1 MSEREGKTGTVP
13 GRLRA
18 RLILIVVGIVG
29 VVVLPFAFIAASYIE
44 RQTRQEAETRLTSV
58 VQIVNDLVAT
68 QLDAFGLTVSRL
80 ADMVEIYYANIE
92 TAGRPQHGNS
102 AELAALQR
110 MAAVFN
116 GIEGN
121 GIVAE
126 VMVREGDHFAVL
138 TPPFK
143 SDVLKLIE
151 PGTAARVNL
160 DAGVRWHGLTRLNGA
175 THILEL
181 IPARTEAGELVGVL
195 LVGVNLVDD
204 MRNLRDRLRAF
215 TLDDRGYIFVL
226 DTTPGPDYGR
236 FIIHPKIE
244 GIMSLETNPT
254 AARVLLEHSSAQ
266 GSVVRYVYR
275 GEVAGGGKPRNRL
288 AALASYP
295 ELGWLIGVS
304 GDEDVFMHASVVLR
318 QVAAVALAVMAL
330 LLVVGLNVAIGGM
343 VMTPMLRRQRMLS
356 TLSKGNEALAHS
368 TSETMLVDD
377 ICQLVVHVGGL
388 RFARVDLGDGSGRLS
403 PVAQAG
409 SAIDLAGAGELC
421 ERAMRENRTV
431 HLVAGANMPSA
442 LREEAAH
449 ADCRALIAFPLR
461 SGGEALGVLT
471 IGAANP
477 GELDQDGVALL
488 TELANGVSFG
498 LAGQRTVQARRV
510 AEAALHLRERA
521 IEASNDG
528 VLILA
533 AEGDHHL
540 VLDVNPA
547 AERILGVP
555 REGLTG
561 AALRSLGVFDE
572 QAINAFSAALHARRE
587 ATIELEG
594 RRPDGVPF
602 WGEYAIAPVMDGHW
616 VAVIKDVT
624 ERMVY
629 LQQLE
634 HQARYDALTGLP
646 NRNLLADRLAQAIS
660 TAHRRARAVAVAFI
674 DLDHF
679 KLVNDNLGHDSGD
692 DLLRMVAER
701 IRSVLREGD
710 TAARQGGDEFVVVLP
725 DLEGESDS
733 FAIFQRIQ
741 HALANPPLQIE
752 GQPFFVTC
760 SIGVSLYPRDG
771 NDVETLLK
779 HADIAMYQAKEGGR
793 NAIRF
798 FTAEMNTRVQER
810 LILEQALRAAL
821 PAEELVVFYQP
832 IVDGATG
839 NVISA
844 EALLRWRH
852 PELGLVS
859 PARFIPLAEETGLIE
874 PIGEWVLR
882 AACRQA
888 QAWRAAGRALRVG
901 VNVSARQFRSTNLP
915 ALVADVLAETGLPPN
930 LLELELTESMLMGDP
945 EQAEEIL
952 WQLKRIGVV
961 LALDDF
967 GTGYSSFSY
976 LHRFPLD
983 TLKIDQSFVAG
994 ILTAGSNSESII
1006 AAIIA
1011 MAHSLRLGVIAEGV
1025 ETPVQKERLF
1035 QLSCDEMQGYL
1046 FGRPVPVEDFPSSE
1060 CD

>member
-1 MSEREGKTGTVP
+1 MSEREGKTGAVP
-13 GRLRA
+13 ERLRA

-29 VVVLPFAFIAASYIE
+29 AVVLPFALIAASYIE
-44 RQTRQEAETRLTSV
+44 RQTRQEAEIRLTSV

-80 ADMVEIYYANIE
+80 ADMVETHYAATE
-92 TAGRPQHGNS
+92 AAERRQHAGS
-102 AELAALQR
+102 AEIAALRR
-110 MAAVFN
+110 MAAVFSS
-116 GIEGN
+116 IAGN
-121 GIVAE
+121 GTVAE
-126 VMVREGDHFAVL
+126 VMVREGDRFVAL
-138 TPPFK
+138 TPPLGEDE
-143 SDVLKLIE
+143 SKLIE
-151 PGTAARVNL
+151 PGTAARANL

-175 THILEL
+175 MHILEL
-181 IPARTEAGELVGVL
+181 IPARTASGELVGVL

-204 MRNLRDRLRAF
+204 LRNLRDRLRAF
-215 TLDDRGYIFVL
+215 TLGEGGYIFVL

-236 FIIHPKIE
+236 FIIHPQFE
-244 GIMSLETNPT
+244 GDSSLAKNAT
-254 AARVLLEHSSAQ
+254 AARVLLEHSTAK
-266 GSVVRYVYR
+266 GSVVGYAFR
-275 GEVAGGGKPRNRL
+275 GDVAGSVPRNRL

-295 ELGWLIGVS
+295 ELGWLIAVS
-304 GDEDVFMHASVVLR
+304 GYEDVFMRASVVLR
-318 QVAAVALAVMAL
+318 QVAAVAIAAMAL
-330 LLVVGLNVAIGGM
+330 LLAIGLNVAIGGM
-343 VMTPMLRRQRMLS
+343 VMTPMLRRQRMLR
-356 TLSKGNEALAHS
+356 TLGKGNEALAHS
-368 TSETMLVDD
+368 TDEAMLVND

-388 RFARVDLGDGSGRLS
+388 RFARIDLVGDSSGRLS

-409 SAIDLAGAGELC
+409 SAIDLAAAEGLLGE
-421 ERAMRENRTV
+421 RVMRENRAV
-431 HLVAGANMPSA
+431 HLVAGANMPST
-442 LREEAAH
+442 LREEAMH

-471 IGAANP
+471 VGTANP
-477 GELDQDGVALL
+477 SELDQDGVALL

-498 LAGQRTVQARRV
+498 LAGQRTAQARRV

-533 AEGDHHL
+533 AKGDTHV
-540 VLDVNPA
+540 VLDANPA
-547 AERILGVP
+547 AERILGVS

-561 AALRSLGVFDE
+561 AALQALGVFDE
-572 QAINAFSAALHARRE
+572 QAIGTFNAALHARRE
-587 ATIELEG
+587 AIIELEG
-594 RRPDGVPF
+594 CRLDGAPF
-602 WGEYAIAPVMDGHW
+602 WGEYAIAPVMGEHW
-616 VAVIKDVT
+616 VAVIKDAT

-629 LQQLE
+629 LRQLE

-646 NRNLLADRLAQAIS
+646 NRNLLVDRLAQAIS
-660 TAHRRARAVAVAFI
+660 TAHRRGRSLAVAFL

-679 KLVNDNLGHDSGD
+679 KLVNDNLGHDRGD
-692 DLLRMVAER
+692 GLLRMVAER
-701 IRSVLREGD
+701 VRSVLREGD

-733 FAIFQRIQ
+733 FTIFQRIQ
-741 HALANPPLQIE
+741 QALANPPLQIE

-771 NDVETLLK
+771 TDVETLLK
-779 HADIAMYQAKEGGR
+779 HADIAMYQAKESGR

-810 LILEQALRAAL
+810 LVLERALRVAL
-821 PAEELVVFYQP
+821 PAGELVVFYQP
-832 IVDGATG
+832 IVNGATG

-901 VNVSARQFRSTNLP
+901 VNVSARQFRSANLP
-915 ALVADVLAETGLPPN
+915 ALVAEVLAETGLPPN

-945 EQAEEIL
+945 EHAEEIL

-994 ILTAGSNSESII
+994 IHTAGSSSESIV

-1025 ETPVQKERLF
+1025 ETSVQQERLF
-1035 QLSCDEMQGYL
+1035 QLNCDEMQGYL
-1046 FGRPVPVEDFPSSE
+1046 FGKPVPVEDFTVERS
-1060 CD
+1060 